1 MQASLP
7 SFVRMVSVED
17 IGQGSDQM
25 RILGVRWLPKG
36 AAQHSVGSNGKLE
49 GSANDHAKST
59 SGREDKGQ
67 KAEHTEGG
75 ADYDEEHAEGHD
87 QTTAG
92 GMEAEEGDFVNFQ
105 IAFAYRPTHSRKKV
119 RERAKHAH
127 LYLAFYLP
135 GNIKIRKSFAGLF
148 NALFPGSVLITS
160 SHLGR
165 AAWSCR
171 DCKNSDAAQSRSTF
185 RPIGYHYLHGTT
197 KG

>member
-36 AAQHSVGSNGKLE
+36 AAQHSVGSDGKLGE
-49 GSANDHAKST
+49 SANGQAKST
-59 SGREDKGQ
+59 SGREDKGE
-67 KAEHTEGG
+67 KAHHNQGSD
-75 ADYDEEHAEGHD
+75 DYDEEHTEGHD

-105 IAFAYRPTHSRKKV
+105 IAFAYRPTHSQKKI

-127 LYLAFYLP
+127 LYLAFYLA
-135 GNIKIRKSFAGLF
+135 GNIKIRKSPSLISRTS
-148 NALFPGSVLITS
+148 SVLLVALSATLLTS
-160 SHLGR
+160 SQLSGSSFVVSLGLPECACSSVQTR
-165 AAWSCR
+165 HS
-171 DCKNSDAAQSRSTF
+171 SSSQ
-185 RPIGYHYLHGTT
+185 P
-197 KG
+197 